1 MMCTTSCSGGSFNG
15 AASRR
20 VFSWT
25 RDKGKTVLC
34 VQSRVS
40 SFAGIV
46 NLLLLLPVW
55 LNNLFGHS
63 SGLLRYHLFKIGAL
77 AITPLFAL
85 KAAIFITILVLASNF
100 LQKVVLG
107 RVFRHVSISE
117 SLKFALSRFAMYL
130 FFLGGLFVGLQS
142 LGVNLNSLV
151 VFGGAVGVGVGL
163 GLQNVVSNFVAGL
176 ILLIEQPI
184 RIGDRIEMQNTL
196 GDVVRIAARSTWIRT
211 NENVIIIVPNNDFIN
226 QSVTNWTAND
236 ATVRIDVP
244 VGVSYGS
251 NPQQV
256 KEIMLRIAAAHPD
269 ILPSPA
275 SDVILTD
282 YGDNSVNFQLRVWT
296 GTRSHTPAILKSD
309 LYFSLFEEFGKA
321 GIELPFPQ
329 RDLHIRSSDIS
340 LPYKEHGLENPSHG
354 PANEA

>member
-1 MMCTTSCSGGSFNG
+1 VAPFVRILN
-15 AASRR
+15 
-20 VFSWT
+20 
-25 RDKGKTVLC
+25 
-34 VQSRVS
+34 
-40 SFAGIV
+40 I
-46 NLLLLLPVW
+46 LLLLPDW
-55 LNNLFGHS
+55 LTDLSGQS
-63 SGLLRYHLFKIGAL
+63 SSLLMYQFFKIGAL

-85 KAAIFITILVLASNF
+85 KAALFITILVLASNF

-107 RVFRHVSISE
+107 RLFRHVSISD

-130 FFLGGLFVGLQS
+130 FFLGGLFIGLQS

-184 RIGDRIEMQNTL
+184 RIGDRIETQNTL
-196 GDVVRIAARSTWIRT
+196 GDVVKIAARSTWIRT
-211 NENVIIIVPNNDFIN
+211 NQNVIIIVPNNDFIN

-244 VGVSYGS
+244 VGVGYGS
-251 NPQQV
+251 KPQQV

-269 ILPSPA
+269 ILSSPA
-275 SDVILTD
+275 SDVILTG
-282 YGDNSVNFQLRVWT
+282 YGDNSVDFELRVWT
-296 GTRSHTPAILKSD
+296 GTCSHTPSVLKSD
-309 LYFSLFEEFGKA
+309 LYFTLFEEFAKA

-329 RDLHIRSSDIS
+329 RDLHIRSSDIPF
-340 LPYKEHGLENPSHG
+340 PYTKAGTGGDSIDPVNGVSG
-354 PANEA
+354 R